1 MSGAEGAERV
11 PDSRVSRVVRLVGV
25 YHAKGSLTGE
35 VAYWVGARLGRAHC
49 ALCDIT
55 HGTFRAKPEFARCA
69 AGLPVPFDLVHL
81 DERAPEVAALTDG
94 RTPCVVALVAPVGAA
109 ADGTEV
115 VMVLDAGALDAC
127 GGEPEALVAALEA
140 AVDAQGLRWS

>member
-1 MSGAEGAERV
+1 MTDTDGADPA
-11 PDSRVSRVVRLVGV
+11 PDPRGSRVVRLVGV

-55 HGTFRAKPEFARCA
+55 HGPFRAKPEFARCA

-81 DERAPEVAALTDG
+81 DERAPEVVALTDG
-94 RTPCVVALVAPVGAA
+94 RTPCVVALVASAGSVS
-109 ADGTEV
+109 DRTEA

-127 GGEPEALVAALEA
+127 GGEPEALVRALEA
-140 AVDAQGLRWS
+140 AVDDHGLRWS